1 MMRTMRNWLE
11 ENLDSIER
19 GDAVAIIWTVNDII
33 DYASEILDTELTLDE
48 AREILSDMHR
58 KHDASIG
65 INWDVVETFVA
76 QR

>member
-1 MMRTMRNWLE
+1 MRTMRNWLE